1 MSFND
6 LTNPDWQNFVYLAL
20 ILVVLVSSIFSRRN
34 LEFTKILK
42 YSAIW
47 AGIGFA
53 VIALYAY
60 RFEFADFKARIAGE
74 INPSRAQVNK
84 DGEMVINLASDGH
97 FYLDSKINSVP
108 VRFMIDTGASDVV
121 LSLSEAKRVGIDVT
135 KLHFNK
141 AYQTANGTS
150 FGATILLDEF
160 EIAGVKFYDVSASVN
175 SAPMGTSL
183 LGMSFLRRFKKYEFY
198 QDRLVLIAGR

>member
-1 MSFND
+1 MHFND
-6 LTNPDWQNFVYLAL
+6 LTNSDWQNFIYLAL
-20 ILVVLVSSIFSRRN
+20 ILVVLISSVFSRRN

-42 YSAIW
+42 YLAIW
-47 AGIGFA
+47 AGIGFV

-60 RFEFADFKARIAGE
+60 RFEFADFKSRIVGE

-150 FGATILLDEF
+150 FGATILLDEL
-160 EIAGVKFYDVSASVN
+160 EIAGVKFYDVFASVN
-175 SAPMGTSL
+175 SAPMGISL

-198 QDRLVLIAGR
+198 QDRLVLVVSR